1 MGRGDFGFDGLYSL
15 QAVNQWIGVINANLN
30 ATNRTGYKATKV
42 KFRGGVATVERR
54 PFGPLLGIQSP
65 ETTLQ
70 IDETQIDFSQG
81 SIIASTE
88 PTHLAIQG
96 KNAFF
101 KLSTTLVPATGL
113 PAAATDAA
121 YYTRDGEFHVI
132 SVPNGGGVN
141 VLRLVHSTGMYLVTD
156 TNQAILFDAQNDLV
170 RVDVNNNGIVE
181 TTDTVFDETN
191 LQGFNAPNFLRF
203 SRFGS
208 TVFEAVGNAND
219 AGPFAVAAGQA
230 RVVAQSLESSNSSLS
245 QALPELSL
253 AQKFFSS
260 VSKVISVHQTNLDTV
275 INLIR

>member
-15 QAVNQWIGVINANLN
+15 QAVNQWIGVINSNLN
-30 ATNRTGYKATKV
+30 AASRTGYKASKV

-70 IDETQIDFSQG
+70 IDETSIDFSQG
-81 SIIASTE
+81 SIVASTE

-96 KNAFF
+96 DGFFSLAATINA
-101 KLSTTLVPATGL
+101 ATG
-113 PAAATDAA
+113 AGTVT
-121 YYTRDGEFHVI
+121 YYSRDGEFHVI
-132 SVPNGGGVN
+132 NDAAGA
-141 VLRLVHSTGMYLVTD
+141 LRLVHSTGLYLVTR
-156 TNQAILFDAQNDLV
+156 TGVGVEFDAQNDLV
-170 RVDVNNNGIVE
+170 RLNGAGAGTDVFSEVH
-181 TTDTVFDETN
+181 
-191 LQGFNAPNFLRF
+191 LQGYFAPNFLRF

-208 TVFEAVGNAND
+208 TVFEETGTAND
-219 AGPFAVAAGQA
+219 AGPYAVTVGSA
-230 RVVAQSLESSNSSLS
+230 RVVAASLESSNSSLS

>member
-15 QAVNQWIGVINANLN
+15 NAVNSWIAVINSNLN
-30 ATNRTGYKATKV
+30 ASSRTGYKATKV
-42 KFRGGVATVERR
+42 KFRGGVTEVVRR
-54 PFGPLLGIQSP
+54 PFGPLLGIQMP

-70 IDETQIDFSQG
+70 IDQTSIDFSQG

-96 KNAFF
+96 DGFF
-101 KLSTTLVPATGL
+101 ALSTTDNQTGNVVS
-113 PAAATDAA
+113 

-132 SVPNGGGVN
+132 NDAGT
-141 VLRLVHSTGMYLVTD
+141 LRLVHSSGLYLVTNNGD
-156 TNQAILFDAQNDLV
+156 ALEFDAQNDLV
-170 RVDVNNNGIVE
+170 RLDDGLYDPNG
-181 TTDTVFDETN
+181 TTGFGGVVIDETH

-208 TVFEAVGNAND
+208 TVFEVSGNVGD
-219 AGPFAVAAGQA
+219 AGGYNVTIGAARIVAA
-230 RVVAQSLESSNSSLS
+230 SLESSNSSLS
-245 QALPELSL
+245 QTLPELSL
-253 AQKFFSS
+253 AQKFFSA

>member
-30 ATNRTGYKATKV
+30 AANRTGYKATKV

-101 KLSTTLVPATGL
+101 KLSTTLDATTGAPL
-113 PAAATDAA
+113 AATDAA

-132 SVPNGGGVN
+132 NVNN
-141 VLRLVHSTGMYLVTD
+141 VLRLVHSTGMYLVAANGTG
-156 TNQAILFDAQNDLV
+156 IEFDAQNDLV
-170 RVDVNNNGIVE
+170 RLNGAGNGTDVFSEVH
-181 TTDTVFDETN
+181 
-191 LQGFNAPNFLRF
+191 LQGFNAANFLRF

-208 TVFEAVGNAND
+208 TVFEQVGNAND

>member
-30 ATNRTGYKATKV
+30 AANRTGYKATKV
-42 KFRGGVATVERR
+42 KFRGGVATVDRR

-101 KLSTTLVPATGL
+101 KLSTTLNPASGA
-113 PAAATDAA
+113 PNAATDAA
-121 YYTRDGEFHVI
+121 YYSRDGEFHVI
-132 SVPNGGGVN
+132 NVN
-141 VLRLVHSTGMYLVTD
+141 NALRLVHSTGMYLVTD
-156 TNQAILFDAQNDLV
+156 TNQGIIFDAQNDLV
-170 RVDVNNNGIVE
+170 RVDVNGNGVV
-181 TTDTVFDETN
+181 DAGDVVFDETH

-208 TVFEAVGNAND
+208 TVFEETGGPND
-219 AGPFAVAAGQA
+219 AGAFAVLAGQA

>member
-30 ATNRTGYKATKV
+30 AANRTGYKATKV

-101 KLSTTLVPATGL
+101 KLSTTLNPATGA
-113 PAAATDAA
+113 PNAATDAA

-132 SVPNGGGVN
+132 NVNN
-141 VLRLVHSTGMYLVTD
+141 VLRLVHSTGMYLVSD
-156 TNQAILFDAQNDLV
+156 TNQGIEFDAQNDLV
-170 RVDVNNNGIVE
+170 RIDDGAA
-181 TTDTVFDETN
+181 TFTGAVFDETH

-208 TVFEAVGNAND
+208 TVFEQIGTAND
-219 AGPFAVAAGQA
+219 AGPFAVQAGQA

>member
-30 ATNRTGYKATKV
+30 AANRTGYKATKV

-70 IDETQIDFSQG
+70 IDETQLDFSQG
-81 SIIASTE
+81 SIVASTE

-96 KNAFF
+96 ENVFF
-101 KLSTTLVPATGL
+101 RLSTTIDGNGAPVNNPV
-113 PAAATDAA
+113 DAA

-132 SVPNGGGVN
+132 NDAGN
-141 VLRLVHSTGMYLVTD
+141 LRLVHSTGMYLVANVGGT
-156 TNQAILFDAQNDLV
+156 LEGVEFDAQNDLV
-170 RVDVNNNGIVE
+170 IIDDNAAGIAGAGV
-181 TTDTVFDETN
+181 VFNEEH
-191 LQGFNAPNFLRF
+191 LEGFNAPNFLRF

-208 TVFEAVGNAND
+208 TVFEQVGDLND
-219 AGPFAVAAGQA
+219 AGPFAVQAGAA

>member
-101 KLSTTLVPATGL
+101 KLSTTIDAATGA
-113 PAAATDAA
+113 PVAAADAA

-132 SVPNGGGVN
+132 SVPGTGGN

-156 TNQAILFDAQNDLV
+156 NNLGVEFDAQNDLI
-170 RVDVNNNGIVE
+170 RIDNNNA
-181 TTDTVFDETN
+181 TTFTGAVFSEIH
-191 LQGFNAPNFLRF
+191 LQGYNAPNFLRF

-208 TVFEAVGNAND
+208 TVFETVGNVND
-219 AGPFAVAAGQA
+219 AGPFAVGAGQA

-260 VSKVISVHQTNLDTV
+260 ISKVISVHQTNLDTV

>member
-15 QAVNQWIGVINANLN
+15 NAVNSWIAVINSNLN
-30 ATNRTGYKATKV
+30 ASSRTGYKATKV
-42 KFRGGVATVERR
+42 KFRGGVTEVVRR
-54 PFGPLLGIQSP
+54 PFGPLLGIQMP

-70 IDETQIDFSQG
+70 IDQTSIDFSQG

-96 KNAFF
+96 DGFF
-101 KLSTTLVPATGL
+101 ALSTTDNATGNVVS
-113 PAAATDAA
+113 

-132 SVPNGGGVN
+132 NDAGT
-141 VLRLVHSTGMYLVTD
+141 LRLVHSSGLYLVDALTGNG
-156 TNQAILFDAQNDLV
+156 TEFDAQNDLV
-170 RVDVNNNGIVE
+170 RIDDNAAGFTGAVINE
-181 TTDTVFDETN
+181 TH

-208 TVFEAVGNAND
+208 TVFEVTGNAGD
-219 AGPFAVAAGQA
+219 VGSYAVTAGAARIVAA
-230 RVVAQSLESSNSSLS
+230 SLESSNSSLS
-245 QALPELSL
+245 QTLPELSL
-253 AQKFFSS
+253 AQKFFSA

>member
-15 QAVNQWIGVINANLN
+15 NAVNSWIAVINSNLN
-30 ATNRTGYKATKV
+30 ASSRTGYKATKV
-42 KFRGGVATVERR
+42 KFRGGVTEVVRR
-54 PFGPLLGIQSP
+54 PFGPLLGIQMP

-70 IDETQIDFSQG
+70 IDQTSIDFSQG

-96 KNAFF
+96 DGFF
-101 KLSTTLVPATGL
+101 ALSTTNN
-113 PAAATDAA
+113 AAGNVVS

-132 SVPNGGGVN
+132 NDAGT
-141 VLRLVHSTGMYLVTD
+141 LRLVHSSGLYLVD
-156 TNQAILFDAQNDLV
+156 AQSGDAMEFDAQNDLV
-170 RVDVNNNGIVE
+170 RLDDGAAGFTGAVINE
-181 TTDTVFDETN
+181 TH

-208 TVFEAVGNAND
+208 TVFEVTGNAGD
-219 AGPFAVAAGQA
+219 VGDYTVTAGAARIVAA
-230 RVVAQSLESSNSSLS
+230 SLESSNSSLS
-245 QALPELSL
+245 QTLPELSL
-253 AQKFFSS
+253 AQKFFSA